1 MKSPLKL
8 IPWNEAPALYTQ
20 ERVEFYKKYNLAP
33 DHTLPGGGSGQ
44 YYRSAQD
51 AYDEGYG
58 SSQFDLSSQ
67 NFTDPDNDGLL
78 GGKRR
83 DQVVSSSNFN
93 SRLSSDFLNRYRNQQ
108 VNTTDIIGDNAM
120 KDAVL
125 NKGVTNNTN
134 VVADAAGGGFGA
146 NFKSNMMK
154 PMAMAGMARGIGG
167 ILQGAIGRGARRDA
181 QIKAQGQ
188 YDDML
193 AEYRSLDTSN
203 LYADFENQF
212 TGLEN
217 AYEDLTVNRQQAEF
231 EKDMFQQQQANIMQ
245 GLKGAAG
252 GSGIAGLAQA
262 MANQGQIAAQR
273 AGASIGLQE
282 SKINMLRAQE
292 ASRLQ
297 QLERT
302 GATQAEQLRLAG
314 AERARGLDYMQTS
327 TQLGMAQ
334 QDLAAKNRAIAQAD
348 AALYGGIGQVAGTAL
363 TAAISDR
370 KLKKNINLIGKSP
383 SGLNIYNFEYID
395 SKYGNG
401 VFQGVMSDEV
411 PSNAVINNGA
421 YDMVNYNMLDVEFKR
436 IN

>member
-8 IPWNEAPALYTQ
+8 IPWNEAPAQFTQ
-20 ERVEFYKKYNLAP
+20 ERVEFYKKYNLKP
-33 DHTLPGGGSGQ
+33 DHTLPGGGGGQ

-67 NFTDPDNDGLL
+67 NFTDPDGDGLL

-108 VNTTDIIGDNAM
+108 VNTTDIISDNAM

-146 NFKSNMMK
+146 NFKSNMMQ
-154 PMAMAGMARGIGG
+154 PMAIAGMAKGIGG
-167 ILQGAIGRGARRDA
+167 ILQGAIGRGARRNAQIDA
-181 QIKAQGQ
+181 QEQ

-193 AEYRSLDTSN
+193 AQYRALDTSN

-297 QLERT
+297 RLERT
-302 GATQAEQLRLAG
+302 GAMRAEQLRLAG

-411 PSNAVINNGA
+411 PSNAVINNGV

>member
-20 ERVEFYKKYNLAP
+20 ERVEFYKKYNLEP
-33 DHTLPGGGSGQ
+33 DHTLPGGSSGGGQ
-44 YYRSAQD
+44 YYASAQD
-51 AYDEGYG
+51 AYNEGYG
-58 SSQFDLSSQ
+58 GSTVTNYRRFSGAD
-67 NFTDPDNDGLL
+67 DPDRDGIL
-78 GGKRR
+78 GGNP
-83 DQVVSSSNFN
+83 DHVVTGGNWTGA
-93 SRLSSDFLNRYRNQQ
+93 LSW
-108 VNTTDIIGDNAM
+108 DN
-120 KDAVL
+120 L
-125 NKGVTNNTN
+125 NKLRNRDNQVQGSYRYQ
-134 VVADAAGGGFGA
+134 DATMSGDMSDPYNSSIMSAAKGDTFGKRFA
-146 NFKSNMMK
+146 SNMSS
-154 PMAMAGMARGIGG
+154 PQAMMGMAKGIGG

-181 QIKAQGQ
+181 QIDAQEQ

-193 AEYRSLDTSN
+193 AEYRALDTSN

-245 GLKGAAG
+245 GFKGAAG

-302 GATQAEQLRLAG
+302 GAMQAEQLRLAG

-411 PSNAVINNGA
+411 PSNAVINNG
-421 YDMVNYNMLDVEFKR
+421 LSL
-436 IN
+436 IHI

>member
-20 ERVEFYKKYNLAP
+20 ERVEFYKKYNLKP
-33 DHTLPGGGSGQ
+33 DHTLPGGGGGQ
-44 YYRSAQD
+44 YYRSAQE

-67 NFTDPDNDGLL
+67 NFNDPDGDSLL

-83 DQVVSSSNFN
+83 DQVVSGGNWTGA
-93 SRLSSDFLNRYRNQQ
+93 LSANN
-108 VNTTDIIGDNAM
+108 
-120 KDAVL
+120 L
-125 NKGVTNNTN
+125 NKLRNRDNQVQDSGSWQSFYPETSNIE
-134 VVADAAGGGFGA
+134 DGIPGEGGSGFGA
-146 NFKSNMMK
+146 NFKSNMMQ
-154 PMAMAGMARGIGG
+154 PMAMAGMAKGIGG

-193 AEYRSLDTSN
+193 AEYRALDTSN

-245 GLKGAAG
+245 GFKGAAG

-302 GATQAEQLRLAG
+302 GAMQAEQLRLAG

>member
-1 MKSPLKL
+1 MANGTDTSGFGFDTAYGYGFDKPIS
-8 IPWNEAPALYTQ
+8 YS
-20 ERVEFYKKYNLAP
+20 F
-33 DHTLPGGGSGQ
+33 GGGNNQPSASG
-44 YYRSAQD
+44 YLDYDGDYLLDRFPVRPTGPAQPVTPIVGGGGGGE
-51 AYDEGYG
+51 AQMERIAR
-58 SSQFDLSSQ
+58 
-67 NFTDPDNDGLL
+67 L
-78 GGKRR
+78 G
-83 DQVVSSSNFN
+83 
-93 SRLSSDFLNRYRNQQ
+93 
-108 VNTTDIIGDNAM
+108 VNTDGSTAAIPDQLQKVAM
-120 KDAVL
+120 PPGLA
-125 NKGVTNNTN
+125 GTGT
-134 VVADAAGGGFGA
+134 AAAATGGGFGSRFA
-146 NFKSNMMK
+146 SNMSS
-154 PMAMAGMARGIGG
+154 PQAMAGMAKGIGG

-193 AEYRSLDTSN
+193 SEYRALDTSN

-231 EKDMFQQQQANIMQ
+231 EKDMFQQQQATIMQ

-262 MANQGQIAAQR
+262 MANQGQLQAQK
-273 AGASIGLQE
+273 AGGSIGLQE

-302 GATQAEQLRLAG
+302 GAMQAEQLRLAG

-348 AALYGGIGQVAGTAL
+348 AALYGGIGSVAGTML
-363 TAAISDR
+363 TAGIGAI
-370 KLKKNINLIGKSP
+370 P
-383 SGLNIYNFEYID
+383 T
-395 SKYGNG
+395 
-401 VFQGVMSDEV
+401 
-411 PSNAVINNGA
+411 GA
-421 YDMVNYNMLDVEFKR
+421 
-436 IN
+436 

>member
-1 MKSPLKL
+1 MKSPLKY
-8 IPWNEAPALYTQ
+8 IGPDGKYYFSTAQDQYNETNSLGGTSD
-20 ERVEFYKKYNLAP
+20 FYDYDNDNLLDNYPVRPSSSTRDVKARETT
-33 DHTLPGGGSGQ
+33 DTFSIPGGIGTYNAADSVNKTSIPDQPQGG
-44 YYRSAQD
+44 YRYQD
-51 AYDEGYG
+51 ATMSGDMSDPYN
-58 SSQFDLSSQ
+58 SSIMSPASDQF
-67 NFTDPDNDGLL
+67 
-78 GGKRR
+78 GG
-83 DQVVSSSNFN
+83 
-93 SRLSSDFLNRYRNQQ
+93 
-108 VNTTDIIGDNAM
+108 
-120 KDAVL
+120 
-125 NKGVTNNTN
+125 
-134 VVADAAGGGFGA
+134 GGGFGKRFA
-146 NFKSNMMK
+146 SNMSS
-154 PMAMAGMARGIGG
+154 PQAMAGMAKGIGG

-181 QIKAQGQ
+181 QIKAQDQ

-193 AEYRSLDTSN
+193 SEYRALDTSN

-231 EKDMFQQQQANIMQ
+231 EKDMFQQQQATIMQ

-262 MANQGQIAAQR
+262 MANQGQLQAQK
-273 AGASIGLQE
+273 AGGSIGLQE

-334 QDLAAKNRAIAQAD
+334 QDLAAKNQAIAQAD
-348 AALYGGIGQVAGTAL
+348 AALYGGIGTVVGTAA

-370 KLKKNINLIGKSP
+370 RLKKNISLIGRSP
-383 SGLNIYNFEYID
+383 SGLNVYNFEYIN
-395 SKYGNG
+395 SKHGEG
-401 VFQGVMSDEV
+401 IFQGVMSDEI
-411 PSNAVINNGA
+411 PFNAVINNGA
-421 YDMVNYNMLDVEFKR
+421 YDMVNYDMLDVEFKR